1 MGNWDSDPFYFGQYL
16 LYSGGFLV
24 IKGNVFMASNLGRVM
39 IEALEVLAIKT
50 KSDRKCRS
58 RKTLDPF

>member
-1 MGNWDSDPFYFGQYL
+1 M
-16 LYSGGFLV
+16 